1 MEKVTQIASYLLDR
15 YKMQYGEIMD
25 EIKLQKLLYFIQREA
40 IIRTGELMF
49 DAEFRAW
56 KYGPVI
62 LVIHDR
68 YKANELKETLPQES
82 QVHWKECFDYIFTE
96 FAPKK
101 TMNLVSL
108 AHGEKSWIRDRE
120 GYGKYESSDVPMK
133 VSDIFEDA
141 EYRRHRRC
149 TLPVRRAI
157 NSLYQKH
164 PQIQRIPIIHA
175 L

>member
-1 MEKVTQIASYLLDR
+1 
-15 YKMQYGEIMD
+15 MD

-68 YKANELKETLPQES
+68 YKANDLKETLPQES

-108 AHGEKSWIRDRE
+108 AHGEKSWIRARK
-120 GYGKYESSDVPMK
+120 GYGKYERSDVPMR
-133 VSDIFEDA
+133 VSDIYEDA
-141 EYRRHRRC
+141 EDRKKRRDSLPIRR
-149 TLPVRRAI
+149 VI
-157 NSLYQKH
+157 NAFYYNH
-164 PQIQRIPIIHA
+164 PEIIRIPIINA